1 MPEAEIAKAVQL
13 LDVMLS
19 GAPHPRGPKGHGL
32 SSTILTVKMSGGILF
47 QRSGQISI
55 VARPLAF
62 TPKSPETKRNGSRRF
77 GPVSGYWRRS
87 RSQQARRRLP
97 VWPRAVPFNR
107 VLPCRRAQYG
117 SAPGSEFG
125 NPRSQKQSESRKPPP
140 GYGCS
145 SSARDSENSRLMI
158 LLTAEPMVRKTLRWR
173 EVDSNHRSLSR
184 RSRFW
189 CLARI
194 SAHSGRGR
202 QGHLRPTTL
211 TSRLWPTK
219 AAFCA
224 DRALLLVG

>member
-145 SSARDSENSRLMI
+145 SSARDTRELAFDDPTHSGTDGSQDSPVEGSGFEPSVPVAKKSVLVPRQDLCPQWSRSSGPF
-158 LLTAEPMVRKTLRWR
+158 AADDADEPVMAN
-173 EVDSNHRSLSR
+173 E
-184 RSRFW
+184 SRF
-189 CLARI
+189 
-194 SAHSGRGR
+194 
-202 QGHLRPTTL
+202 LR
-211 TSRLWPTK
+211 
-219 AAFCA
+219 
-224 DRALLLVG
+224 